1 MPDMSA
7 PLKLGAD
14 CWNSYTDWPA
24 WLAAMQRAERLG
36 YDSLWAPDHI
46 YPPNGDPYGPCLEP
60 YMAIAPVAAMTS
72 RPSIGLMVGANTYRN
87 PALVAKMV
95 TTLDHISG
103 GRAILAIGSAWNEIE
118 HTGFGFDFG
127 DSPGER
133 LRWLREALPVIRG
146 MLDGKRPSAAGGHY
160 HMQDAVN
167 EPLPLQAH
175 LPILIGGS
183 GRRVTL
189 RLVAEHADICNI
201 GGRPAEV
208 REKDA
213 VLVGHCEVV
222 GRDERE
228 IERSIDVGVPTI
240 RDSRAEAE
248 AFNVSIFEGHGGA
261 APWANQPVGTAEDV
275 FERLAEYVALGY
287 HHLVFYF
294 PKPFDE
300 ETMTRLATEIRPR
313 LQALIDRPQG
323 MAGTTDHA

>member
-1 MPDMSA
+1 MPDPTA

-14 CWNSYTDWPA
+14 CWNSYTDWPS

-60 YMAIAPVAAMTS
+60 YMLVAPVAAMTTRS
-72 RPSIGLMVGANTYRN
+72 TIGLMVGANTYRN

-103 GRAILAIGSAWNEIE
+103 GRAILAIGAAWNEIE
-118 HTGFGFDFG
+118 HTGFGFEFG
-127 DSPGER
+127 ASPGER

-146 MLDGKRPSAAGGHY
+146 MLDGTRPSADGDHY
-160 HMQDAVN
+160 TMESAVN
-167 EPLPLQAH
+167 EPPPLQAR

-183 GRRVTL
+183 GRKVTL
-189 RLVAEHADICNI
+189 RLVAEYADICNI
-201 GGRPAEV
+201 GGSPGQVA
-208 REKDA
+208 EKDA
-213 VLVGHCEVV
+213 LLVEHCEAI
-222 GRDERE
+222 GRDERT

-240 RDSRAEAE
+240 RDSRRDAKRVNA
-248 AFNVSIFEGHGGA
+248 SIFEAHGGG
-261 APWANQPVGTAEDV
+261 APWLNQPFGTPEEV
-275 FERLAEYVALGY
+275 YEYLARYVRLGY

-300 ETMTRLATEIRPR
+300 ETMTRLATEVRPR
-313 LQALIDRPQG
+313 LEALVGGR
-323 MAGTTDHA
+323 AGDGTATHA